1 MAISDAIKLV
11 KTLTSSISKGPSI
24 NERKYY
30 AEDSI
35 FNKDVTVAGNLIT
48 NGSALILEET
58 AICGDTYLSP
68 SPLKKPPKKPNLF
81 VSGNIV
87 GLARLLISKIS
98 IFSGNVIANK
108 RVVVNGPLVLAG
120 LGNVANYSTRTRLI
134 AQSKKSFDIPHPSK
148 DDHRLRYVCLEGPA
162 AEVYIRGKLENDNV
176 ISLPEYW
183 IDLVDKETIGVT
195 LTPIGNYQ
203 QLFVEKIESESKIIV
218 QNNLENPINCY
229 YTVTAERKDTPRNI
243 PEYKGLTSNDY
254 PGDNN
259 SYNVNGL

>member
-35 FNKDVTVAGNLIT
+35 FNKDVTIAGNSIT
-48 NGSALILEET
+48 NGSALILEEV

-87 GLARLLISKIS
+87 GFARLLISKLS
-98 IFSGNVIANK
+98 IFNGNVIANR
-108 RVVVNGPLVLAG
+108 RVVINGPLVLAG
-120 LGNVANYSTRTRLI
+120 LGNVANYSLRTRVI

-148 DDHRLRYVCLEGPA
+148 DDYRLRYVCLEGPA
-162 AEVYIRGKLENDNV
+162 AEVYIRGKLENENT

-183 IDLVDKETIGVT
+183 TDLVDKETIGVT
-195 LTPIGNYQ
+195 LTPIGYHQ
-203 QLFVEKIESESKIIV
+203 ALFVEKVESESKIII
-218 QNNLENPINCY
+218 QNNFGDAINCY
-229 YTVTAERKDTPRNI
+229 YTVTAERKDTPKNI
-243 PEYKGLTSNDY
+243 PEYEGLTSNDY
-254 PGDNN
+254 PGDND
-259 SYNVNGL
+259 SYSVNGL

>member
-35 FNKDVTVAGNLIT
+35 FNKDVTVAGNSIT

-81 VSGNIV
+81 VSGDIF
-87 GLARLLISKIS
+87 GLSRLLITKLS
-98 IFSGNVIANK
+98 IFSGNVIANR